1 MITIVIP
8 CYNEEDVIDLTY
20 QKLKDLLSKTSYD
33 QELIFVDD
41 GSHDKTLDLLHGM
54 QKKDPC
60 VRILS
65 LSRNFGH
72 QLAITAG
79 IQHATGDVVVVID
92 ADLQDPPEVIL
103 DMLKKWKAGY
113 DVVYGKRKNR
123 KGEGA
128 FKMFTAKAFYRFIN
142 RLSEVEI
149 PLDTGDFRLLDRK
162 VVDAFNRLPEQ
173 DRFVR
178 GMISWLGFDQA
189 PVYFSRNARVAG
201 KTKYPLRKMLS
212 FALDGILS
220 FSNKPLRMAAYF
232 GFLLS
237 GVSFLAILIAIIQ
250 RIFTENWVTGWTS
263 LFISLMF
270 FSGVQLI
277 TLGIIGEYIGRIYR
291 ESKNRTLYFL
301 KEKSGFPE

>member
-291 ESKNRTLYFL
+291 ESKNRPLYFL